1 MGKSVK
7 RAPIVLTDHPKKIH
21 WIRFTLKLCTFY
33 IWTKKNVFSPKPMIS
48 FRSARKLS
56 NYLLRPKM
64 YPIDRNVR
72 PINCN
77 SKRCEVCINVN
88 ETSTLTSTLTG
99 EIFAINYKFYCN
111 ARCLLTCRKYKIQYV
126 GKAVDQFCWRWNN
139 YKSYSK
145 TFSRWGSCMQHL
157 FNHFSININISLC
170 FCFTFAYCLMA
181 CMSAR
186 TSLFL
191 GRENLDTIIAK
202 VCLEMPCIVG
212 WMASFSMTR
221 SFAAREFW
229 TDYVC
234 SKMSSGGGLSCRGQ
248 SVGLRWGLVD
258 CFMYGMGF
266 YWEFFLNRLLNC
278 YYLHLHK
285 LSLED
290 NCGLLLLRSL
300 LFLLLLSWIL

>member
-7 RAPIVLTDHPKKIH
+7 GAPIVLTYHPKKIH

-72 PINCN
+72 PKNCN
-77 SKRCEVCINVN
+77 SKRCEVCIKVN
-88 ETSTLTSTLTG
+88 EASTLTSTLTG
-99 EIFAINYKFYCN
+99 EIFTINCKFYCN
-111 ARCLLTCRKYKIQYV
+111 ARCLLTCREYKIQYV
-126 GKAVDQFCWRWNN
+126 GQAVDQFRSRWNN
-139 YKSYSK
+139 CKSYSK

-157 FNHFSININISLC
+157 FNHFSININICL
-170 FCFTFAYCLMA
+170 TFAYCLTA
-181 CMSAR
+181 YMSAR

-248 SVGLRWGLVD
+248 SVGYFYYYYHSIIVITIIIIIIIIDIIIIISLSLLLVSSIII
-258 CFMYGMGF
+258 F
-266 YWEFFLNRLLNC
+266 WLNC
-278 YYLHLHK
+278 
-285 LSLED
+285 SF
-290 NCGLLLLRSL
+290 
-300 LFLLLLSWIL
+300 LFLTHELSWNWF